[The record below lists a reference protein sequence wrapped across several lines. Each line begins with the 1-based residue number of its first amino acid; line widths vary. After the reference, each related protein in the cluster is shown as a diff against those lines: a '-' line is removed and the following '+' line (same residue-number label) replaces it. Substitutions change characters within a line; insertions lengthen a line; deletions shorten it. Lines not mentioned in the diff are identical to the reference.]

1 MNGEDLIPEKELQK
15 VENLAIKIIEVKKKL
30 LLGSSTLAPLNYTT
44 EREKFFQSKTYNPK
58 FIYRDQKNPDLLK
71 KIDEYK
77 IEADKLNIPQSLK
90 QHILDFLDDQR
101 NLYVVKTTVGKNNFS
116 ENAHRLFN
124 WGTDRLDMILTNTP
138 KVEFLMDFE
147 HVLEDAP
154 TIKKRFRNVL
164 EKYGIEGFKVII
176 DNESPHII
184 SVGYKNIS
192 IGKDI
197 KRYACNVDRLI
208 IHEIESHVIQ
218 TYNMKQNPSPLAEL
232 YKYSNKHLYGEGLAI
247 YNEIKQRK
255 ITPSA
260 FETYFYRI
268 MAVRNLDKSFR
279 QIYEMLCENLSPK
292 KAFVMT
298 YRVKRGMA
306 DTSAPGGFPKD
317 ASYLLGYHEIE
328 TLFAEGYPEKL
339 MYATKSPVLSTI
351 LHKNGLINLDE
362 IVVPK
367 FEA

>member
-1 MNGEDLIPEKELQK
+1 MNDEDIIPKKELEK
-15 VENLAIKIIEVKKKL
+15 VEELALKLIEVKKKL
-30 LLGSSTLAPLNYTT
+30 LLGNSTLTPLNYIQ
-44 EREKFFQSKTYNPK
+44 EREKFLSSKKYNPQFK
-58 FIYRDQKNPDLLK
+58 YREKRNPDLLK
-71 KIDEYK
+71 QIDQYK
-77 IEADKLNIPQSLK
+77 IEAEKLHIPQSLK
-90 QHILDFLDDQR
+90 QHILEFLDDQKK
-101 NLYVVKTTVGKNNFS
+101 LYYVKTSIGTSNFS
-116 ENAHRLFN
+116 ENAHRLFD

-138 KVEFLMDFE
+138 KVEFLIDFE
-147 HVLEDAP
+147 HVIERAP
-154 TIKKRFRNVL
+154 TIRKRFGRIL
-164 EKYGIEGFKVII
+164 QKYGIEGFSIII

-218 TYNMKQNPSPLAEL
+218 TYNMKKNPSPLAEL
-232 YKYSNKHLYGEGLAI
+232 YKYSSKHLYGEGLAI

-260 FETYFYRI
+260 FETYYFRI
-268 MAVRNLDKSFR
+268 KAVRNLDKSFR
-279 QIYEMLCENLSPK
+279 QIYEMLCEDISPK

-351 LHKNGLINLDE
+351 LYKNGLINMDE
-362 IVVPK
+362 ILVPK
-367 FEA
+367 FE